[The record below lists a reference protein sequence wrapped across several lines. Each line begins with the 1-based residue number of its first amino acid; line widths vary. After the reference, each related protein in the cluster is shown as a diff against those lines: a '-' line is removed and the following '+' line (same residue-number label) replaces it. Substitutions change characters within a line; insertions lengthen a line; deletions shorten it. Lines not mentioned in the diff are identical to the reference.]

1 MMEVC
6 RHSGGDGI
14 CSHHGYQFRAL
25 RRMFAIRAYWMRLSE
40 EYYCGLCGK
49 MMPMS
54 HFPH

>member
-1 MMEVC
+1 MEAC
-6 RHSGGDGI
+6 RHSGRDGI
-14 CSHHGYQFRAL
+14 CSYHGYQFRRL
-25 RRMFAIRAYWMRLSE
+25 HKILAIRDNWMRLSE